1 MEDII
6 IKKAVKADAEII
18 LDLVKKLAIFELAPD
33 EVSASV
39 QDYIDNG
46 FNEHPLFE
54 CNLIYYQNQLAGFS
68 LWYFRFSTW
77 KGKRFYLED
86 LYINEEFR
94 GLGLGKLLLE
104 ECIQEAKR
112 TNCKGMMWQ
121 VLEWNHPAIDFYKKY
136 GVKLD
141 EEWINVNLEL

>member
-1 MEDII
+1 MESL
-6 IKKAVKADAEII
+6 V
-18 LDLVKKLAIFELAPD
+18 DLLLL
-33 EVSASV
+33 S
-39 QDYIDNG
+39 
-46 FNEHPLFE
+46 
-54 CNLIYYQNQLAGFS
+54 NLIYYQNQLAGFS

-121 VLEWNHPAIDFYKKY
+121 VLEWNHSAIEFYKKY

-141 EEWINVNLEL
+141 EDWINVNLDL

>member
-1 MEDII
+1 MEEILI
-6 IKKAVKADAEII
+6 RKAVKDDANDI
-18 LDLVKKLAIFELAPD
+18 LDLVKKLALFEKAPN
-33 EVSASV
+33 EVTATIT
-39 QDYIDNG
+39 DYIDNG
-46 FNEHPLFE
+46 FNNHPLFE
-54 CNLIYYQNQLAGFS
+54 CNLIYYKGIISGFS

-112 TNCKGMMWQ
+112 TNCTGLMWQ
-121 VLEWNHPAIDFYKKY
+121 VLDWNKSAIDFYEKY
-136 GVKLD
+136 GVKFDGDWL
-141 EEWINVNLEL
+141 NVNLDL